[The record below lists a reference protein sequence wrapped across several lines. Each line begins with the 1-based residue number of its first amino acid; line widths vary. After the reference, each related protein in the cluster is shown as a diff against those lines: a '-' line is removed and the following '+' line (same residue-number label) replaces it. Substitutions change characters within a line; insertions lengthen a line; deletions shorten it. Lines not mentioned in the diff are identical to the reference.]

1 MFTLQGKFLKRNLLN
16 IIKISTIVTA
26 IRWLLLYLY
35 PTDRLLLFISQSLH
49 AFSFALY
56 HTAVITYIF
65 TLYRQKRLAQQF
77 VLGIGFGLGGAVG
90 AVIAGRVYGEYMF
103 LIEAIN
109 SPLLSFLVLLKQK

>member
-1 MFTLQGKFLKRNLLN
+1 MPFN
-16 IIKISTIVTA
+16 
-26 IRWLLLYLY
+26 
-35 PTDRLLLFISQSLH
+35 
-49 AFSFALY
+49 FALY

-103 LIEAIN
+103 LIEAIIA
-109 SPLLSFLVLLKQK
+109 LLSFLVLLKQK